1 MMKTKDELSLEL
13 LNELGVLK
21 GLRKEQ
27 LAAFT
32 EKLQIE
38 CYSAGSSIEVN
49 EKFCILLNGEVA
61 VYRGDM
67 QISHLIVGDAFGAW
81 GLWTLMK
88 ERVSLRAQTDCC
100 IGFFDNSELETLFV
114 ENPDAMLQ
122 IFKNTSRSSDSRIE
136 EMSQALLAAYSAPS
150 QHIKTSITLRI
161 GDEERQV
168 RVGTPLSQVLP
179 STVDG
184 EDVLAGM
191 INYKPVSLNRPI
203 YTSGTLSPLTRDG
216 LEGRAIY
223 RQSLDL
229 LSLEAAYRI
238 DPKIKLRI
246 GPSLGFAHLFE
257 VEDFAGYS
265 LSELAKRLNDEM
277 RQMVD
282 EDVVFRRDYWSIEEA
297 RSLFLQQ
304 GWDDAVKFLRKS
316 RNSSIALVSCGK
328 IYAIEISPMVASA
341 RLLQKFEVVD
351 YGSDL
356 LLYFGDSETKNEALV
371 RSIHPGRLAK
381 QHDLWLQGMG
391 ITSVGAYNDLCISG
405 DVSQIIRVSEGFH
418 EKRISQIADMIVQR
432 ERRVKVICI
441 SGPSSSGKTTFLKRL
456 SIQLQ
461 VNGLNPKCISLDNY
475 YVDREKTVRDETGDY
490 DFEAFEALNIDL
502 LRQQLHDL
510 VSGKEIRIA
519 RYDFNTGK
527 SIPEGGPSM
536 KLGTTDV
543 LLLEGIHALNPSL
556 PVDQNDGVFRIF
568 INPMTSLSLDRVNRI
583 GVSDL
588 RLMRRIV
595 RDRHQRSITATDNI
609 MRWPSVRRGEIKHI
623 FPYQE
628 LADAIFNTS
637 LVYEISVL
645 KVYAERYLLEV
656 PEDHPAHSVAF
667 RLRRLIDKIVSIY
680 PDHVP
685 QTSLLRE
692 FIGGSCFND

>member
-1 MMKTKDELSLEL
+1 MKTRCELPQLQLTE
-13 LNELGVLK
+13 NGVFK
-21 GLRKEQ
+21 GLSQDKIEEFFKHMQTQRFKEG
-27 LAAFT
+27 AT
-32 EKLQIE
+32 IE
-38 CYSAGSSIEVN
+38 ESERY
-49 EKFCILLNGEVA
+49 CILLEGEVA
-61 VYRGDM
+61 VYRGEM
-67 QISHLIVGDAFGAW
+67 QISHIIVGDAFGAW

-88 ERVSLRAQTDCC
+88 TRIILRALGNVC
-100 IGFFDNSELETLFV
+100 IGFFDAKQLESLLIS
-114 ENPDAMLQ
+114 NPDILLQ
-122 IFKNTSRSSDSRIE
+122 IFKNNSQSSDSRLE
-136 EMSQALLAAYSAPS
+136 EMSQALIVAFSAPS
-150 QHIKTSITLRI
+150 QHIKTSITLKI

-179 STVDG
+179 TEVDG
-184 EDVLAGM
+184 NDVLAGL
-191 INYKPVSLNRPI
+191 INFKPVSLNRPI
-203 YTSGTLSPLTRDG
+203 YTSGTLAPLTRDC
-216 LEGRAIY
+216 LEGKAIY

-229 LSLEAAYRI
+229 LSLEAAHRI
-238 DPKIKLRI
+238 SPRIKLRI

-257 VEDFAGYS
+257 VEDFAGFS
-265 LSELAKRLNDEM
+265 LSELSQRLNAEM
-277 RQMVD
+277 RKMVK

-297 RSLFLQQ
+297 RALFVQQ

-316 RNSSIALVSCGK
+316 RNSSIALVSCGE
-328 IYAIEISPMVASA
+328 IYAMEISPMVASA
-341 RLLQKFEVVD
+341 KLLQNFEVVD

-371 RSIHPGRLAK
+371 RSVHPGRLAK
-381 QHDLWLQGMG
+381 QHDQWLKGMG
-391 ITSVGAYNDLCISG
+391 ITSVGYYNDLCISG

-418 EKRISQIADMIVQR
+418 EKRISQIADIIVSR
-432 ERRVKVICI
+432 EKRVRVICI

-461 VNGLNPKCISLDNY
+461 VNGLTPKCISLDNY
-475 YVDREKTVRDETGDY
+475 YVDREKTVRDEHGDY
-490 DFEAFEALNIDL
+490 DFEAFEALDIDL
-502 LRQQLHDL
+502 LRQQLHAL
-510 VSGKEIRIA
+510 VNGEEIRTA
-519 RYDFNTGK
+519 RYNFNTGK
-527 SIPEGGPSM
+527 NLPQGGSPM
-536 KLGTTDV
+536 KLGPTDV
-543 LLLEGIHALNPSL
+543 LLLEGIHALNPQL

-568 INPMTSLSLDRVNRI
+568 INPMTSLPLDRANRV

-588 RLMRRIV
+588 RLLRRIV

-609 MRWPSVRRGEIKHI
+609 MRWPSVRRGEVKHI

-628 LADAIFNTS
+628 LADAVFNTS
-637 LVYEISVL
+637 LVYEMSVL

-656 PEDHPAHSVAF
+656 PEDHPAHTTAF